1 MSTASQ
7 PISGTVARTSSP
19 DLATLAWPIERLA
32 EALEALARQAG
43 LVSGGDDQAV
53 SVLPGADRE
62 RWVEA
67 VATRLGVEAEPM
79 SCSFDSLEAM
89 VRGGGPALL
98 LLPANESRGEYVLAL
113 LRCRLRAV
121 LITPER
127 SIARV
132 SPAQIVAAL
141 GDDYEAPIRSP
152 IERLLQR
159 TGVPEERRVR
169 ARRALLRE
177 HLADTLILVGWLLR
191 PPLAAPMS
199 AYARH
204 LRVVRSVLIVGVLT
218 LLVQGLTI
226 LSWALVGN
234 QVLSGIFTSASVSAW
249 GLILFTA
256 IPMQLWLSMSQS
268 RLDLITSA
276 AIKLRLLAG
285 VFGLNPDMVRHQ
297 GVGEFL
303 GLVIDAETL
312 DDLAALG
319 GLTTFTALAQIG
331 GAALVLAY
339 NSTVGLFHVAL
350 LGLWLALNVG
360 LLLLLVRQSWHWFE
374 VHRVMTDDLV
384 EAMVGHRTRL
394 VQEDRTR
401 WHEAEDRAL
410 TNYLHSS
417 TGMDWTKAILAI
429 LPRVWTIV
437 ALVALSPA
445 ILGGT
450 DPQVLA
456 ISLGGIIL
464 AQQGFSALAR
474 SANSIAILV
483 TVWRPVRPLLR
494 SGAAPQNGAPA
505 LVTSTDNRE
514 PGQLLL
520 MARSLVYRYR
530 AGAEPALR
538 GCSLRVA
545 IGDRVLIEGPSGGGK
560 STLAAVL
567 AGLRSPEA
575 GLLLIDSFDQP
586 SLGSVAW
593 RRRVAMAPQF
603 HENHVFMGTFAFNLL
618 MGRRWPATPEDLA
631 EAEVVCD
638 ELGLGELLAHMPA
651 GMLQQVGETG
661 WQLSHGERSRLFLA
675 RALLQGAPLIILD
688 ESFGALDP
696 ETLDLALACALRR
709 APAMLL
715 IAHP

>member
-7 PISGTVARTSSP
+7 PISGAVARTASL

-53 SVLPGADRE
+53 SVSLGADRE

-67 VATRLGVEAEPM
+67 VATRLGVEVEPM
-79 SCSFDSLEAM
+79 SCSFDDLEAL

-98 LLPANESRGEYVLAL
+98 RMPANGSRGECVLAL
-113 LRCRLRAV
+113 LRCSYRAI

-127 SIARV
+127 GIARV
-132 SPAQIVAAL
+132 SPAQIVEAL
-141 GDDYEAPIRSP
+141 GVDHEAPIRGP
-152 IERLLQR
+152 IERLLQQA
-159 TGVPEERRVR
+159 GVPEERRAR
-169 ARRALLRE
+169 AGRVLLRE
-177 HLADTLILVGWLLR
+177 HLAGALFVAGWLLR

-204 LRVVRSVLIVGVLT
+204 LHVVRSVLAIGVLT
-218 LLVQGLTI
+218 LLVQVLTV

-234 QVLSGIFTSASVSAW
+234 QALSGIFTSASVSAW

-268 RLDLITSA
+268 RLDLLTSA

-303 GLVIDAETL
+303 GLVIDAEIL

-319 GLTTFTALAQIG
+319 GLTAFTALAQIG

-339 NSTVGLFHVAL
+339 STVGLSHVAL
-350 LGLWLALNVG
+350 LGLWLALNMG
-360 LLLLLVRQSWHWFE
+360 LLLILVRQSWHWFE

-410 TNYLHSS
+410 ANYLRSS
-417 TGMDWTKAILAI
+417 TGMDWTRAIMAI

-445 ILGGT
+445 ILTNT

-474 SANSIAILV
+474 SANSIATLI

-494 SGAAPQNGAPA
+494 SGAAQQSAAPA

-514 PGQLLL
+514 PGQPLL

-567 AGLRSPEA
+567 AGLRPPEA

-603 HENHVFMGTFAFNLL
+603 HENHVFAGTFAFNLL

-631 EAEVVCD
+631 EAEAVCD